1 MIRVWYAIKEGWQQ
15 RKALKRY
22 LTEPALRVSALSEL
36 SPERLD
42 KDHIAV
48 LILDF
53 DGVLAWHDAREP
65 LPEVE
70 RWLRGLCQTIGEQRL
85 ALFTNK
91 PKPERMAYFQ
101 KQFPSIY
108 WVHGVRKKPYPD
120 GILQVAEYKGLPV
133 HRVALLDDRLL
144 TGMLSVCLA
153 YARGYYFVRPYQ
165 NYLRHP
171 LKESFF
177 SSLRWIERIA
187 IRMVG

>member
-1 MIRVWYAIKEGWQQ
+1 MIRVWYALKQGWRQ

-22 LTEPALRVSALSEL
+22 LTMPAQRVSALAEL
-36 SPERLD
+36 TPERLD
-42 KDHIAV
+42 KDNIAV

-53 DGVLAWHDAREP
+53 DGVLAWHDAKVP

-70 RWLRGLCQTIGEQRL
+70 RWLKGLCQTIGEHRL

-108 WVHGVRKKPYPD
+108 LVHGVRKKPYPD
-120 GILQVAEYKGLPV
+120 GISQVAEYKGIPV

-153 YARGYYFVRPYQ
+153 YARGYYFTKPYHS
-165 NYLRHP
+165 YLRHP
-171 LKESFF
+171 FKESFF
-177 SSLRWIERIA
+177 SGLRCIERFVIKA
-187 IRMVG
+187 LG